1 MRDDH
6 RVRQLRREL
15 RHLLPNDQ
23 DDVEA
28 VARLKS
34 AGYPSIEPILFD
46 MLKWIR
52 QPAWPVCKP
61 MAALLV
67 QIGPPLIPYLHQAF
81 RSHDEAW
88 AGQLIREVLEHWPGE
103 AFSALYAHIEQQ
115 AIHARYGADLEAL
128 SLLVRKRVIDVAYA
142 HDLLQSKR
150 RFHEMQ
156 LSDVASIEALL
167 AGPAV

>member
-6 RVRQLRREL
+6 RVRQLRRDL
-15 RHLLPNDQ
+15 RKLLPHDKE
-23 DDVEA
+23 DVEA
-28 VARLKS
+28 IARLKS
-34 AGYPSIEPILFD
+34 VGYPSIEPILFD

-52 QPAWPVCKP
+52 QPDWPVCKP

-67 QIGPPLIPYLHQAF
+67 QIGPPLVPYIQQAF
-81 RSHDEAW
+81 RTHDAAW
-88 AGQLIREVLEHWPGE
+88 AAQVIREVLEHWPGE
-103 AFSALYAHIEQQ
+103 AFSVLYAHIEQQ
-115 AIHARYGADLEAL
+115 AIHAHYGADLEAL
-128 SLLVRKRVIDVAYA
+128 SLLIRKRLITLEYA
-142 HDLLQSKR
+142 RDILRSKR